1 MADSTVACP
10 ATRALE
16 LVAQVRHQISRSI
29 SHTIDLVAAEEVVDR
44 DEIALDLLRSLRSV
58 QLCLEEADRG

>member
-1 MADSTVACP
+1 
-10 ATRALE
+10 
-16 LVAQVRHQISRSI
+16 VAQVRHQISRSI